1 MAVHSWTRSG
11 TLPGVMLGRATRM
24 FGGVR
29 YLWDAVREINPDEI
43 RADIERPFSI
53 ALIGSDGSGRKTLAR
68 SLFGIEPGASGRE
81 LVVGDVAPG
90 AVAGIGQS
98 DLALLV
104 VDASR
109 PDWSAERRTMHELA
123 ARATPLFL
131 IATHADLLPV
141 ADQARH
147 ALLTQFPD
155 HPPELT
161 AVVDPRDGL
170 ATRLRLLPTILKSA
184 PNLRLALAHRFPHLR
199 RAVAEDLIRE
209 ASRVNAQFAL
219 MSSLPAMIPLVGG
232 LVGNMADILVLTKN
246 QAVLVFK
253 LAGIYGRNVENRWEV
268 LREIAPVIGSGFLW
282 RSFARSAVGLFP
294 PLVSAV
300 PKATIA
306 YVGTYVVGE
315 AARYYYERG
324 QKPTSDTLREFGRQ
338 ALERYQQINARLG
351 GRPRAQSSE
360 R

>member
-1 MAVHSWTRSG
+1 
-11 TLPGVMLGRATRM
+11 M

-29 YLWDAVREINPDEI
+29 YLWDAVREINPEEI

-53 ALIGSDGSGRKTLAR
+53 ALVGADGSGRKTLAH
-68 SLFGIEPGASGRE
+68 SLFGSDPSASGHE
-81 LVVGDVAPG
+81 LVLGGVAPG
-90 AVAGIGQS
+90 AVGAIGRP

-109 PDWSAERRTMHELA
+109 PDWSAERRAAHELA

-141 ADQARH
+141 AEQARR
-147 ALLTQFPD
+147 ALLAQFPD

-170 ATRLRLLPTILKSA
+170 ATRLRLVPAILKTA
-184 PNLRLALAHRFPHLR
+184 PNLRLALAQRFPPLR
-199 RAVAEDLIRE
+199 RAVAEDLVRE

-219 MSSLPAMIPLVGG
+219 MSSLPAMIPLLGG
-232 LVGNMADILVLTKN
+232 VVGNMADVLVLTKN

-268 LREIAPVIGSGFLW
+268 LREIAPVVGSGFLW

-294 PLVSAV
+294 PMVSAL

-324 QKPTSDTLREFGRQ
+324 EKPTAETLREIGRQ
-338 ALERYQQINARLG
+338 ALQRYQQVNARLG
-351 GRPRAQSSE
+351 GRRDTSHPTAPTGDPTAPPGE